1 VSLRETDFSRNLRTR
16 HRSWCC
22 AFAASRN
29 TKTAQNIIGLIL
41 ETAFTSVADVLRT
54 LYPQRW
60 LPYRYL
66 TPFLRSSW
74 NMREYVPEIVK
85 RTKAPRIMMV
95 QAEND
100 EVVSNTMAPEIKE
113 IATSNKS
120 EVDFRIV
127 EGALHFDA

>member
-1 VSLRETDFSRNLRTR
+1 
-16 HRSWCC
+16 
-22 AFAASRN
+22 
-29 TKTAQNIIGLIL
+29 
-41 ETAFTSVADVLRT
+41 
-54 LYPQRW
+54 
-60 LPYRYL
+60 
-66 TPFLRSSW
+66 
-74 NMREYVPEIVK
+74 MREYVPEIVK